1 MKTLFSL
8 LLLAFAAFL
17 PAQAAAQAHL
27 STDPKLRAARVL
39 VLNQRFDEALRLLRS
54 VPTDHPDKVDVLFLV
69 GLAALGAAEAREDAG
84 EREILLDGAVAALR
98 LILIDRPELMRVR
111 LELARA
117 FFLKREDELA
127 ERHFQQALAGR
138 PPPSVVINIQ
148 RFLRIIRERRRWRG
162 QFGLSVAPDSNLNSA
177 SDARTVWL
185 DTPFGRLPF
194 QRGGDIDPKSG
205 VGLSVW
211 GGGEYQHRLAER
223 FRLRAGADAA
233 VRDYKESVFDSHF
246 LASHIGPLWLIDSE
260 TEASLLATVQRQ
272 WSGGQPS
279 TDQFGLRLEGER
291 RLSPRLS
298 VFGRAGVRRRNCRD
312 CNWLDGPVG
321 EVSLGA
327 SWGALPVLRVG
338 GNVGWSWSR
347 TNAEYWRHDG
357 PEASLGA
364 TVFLP
369 RGFTLGARA
378 SMRWK
383 DYQGEGFAHRT
394 IDREPREDKTRTL
407 SLSLHNRAI
416 TVFGFSPRLTLV
428 NERLETNAQAL
439 DYERNRGE
447 LSFVRQF

>member
-27 STDPKLRAARVL
+27 SADPKLRAARVL

-138 PPPSVVINIQ
+138 PSPSVVINIQ

-205 VGLSVW
+205 VW
-211 GGGEYQHRLAER
+211 
-223 FRLRAGADAA
+223 
-233 VRDYKESVFDSHF
+233 
-246 LASHIGPLWLIDSE
+246 P
-260 TEASLLATVQRQ
+260 
-272 WSGGQPS
+272 
-279 TDQFGLRLEGER
+279 FGL
-291 RLSPRLS
+291 
-298 VFGRAGVRRRNCRD
+298 GRG
-312 CNWLDGPVG
+312 
-321 EVSLGA
+321 
-327 SWGALPVLRVG
+327 
-338 GNVGWSWSR
+338 
-347 TNAEYWRHDG
+347 
-357 PEASLGA
+357 
-364 TVFLP
+364 
-369 RGFTLGARA
+369 
-378 SMRWK
+378 
-383 DYQGEGFAHRT
+383 
-394 IDREPREDKTRTL
+394 
-407 SLSLHNRAI
+407 
-416 TVFGFSPRLTLV
+416 
-428 NERLETNAQAL
+428 
-439 DYERNRGE
+439 
-447 LSFVRQF
+447 